1 MNAFTHEIEIGG
13 VYFSPILVVLLLA
26 FFATSFTTLLLNRF
40 KLSQYIA
47 YPPLAFLAIMTL
59 YTLLIDAYFI
69 KF

>member
-1 MNAFTHEIEIGG
+1 MNAFAHEIEIGG

-69 KF
+69 KI